1 MAEPQMVGHMVY
13 FTLNDNSDAA
23 KNTLIEACH
32 KYLKGHTGTI
42 FYAAGPRVSDLN
54 REVNDQAFDVALQ
67 LVFENRAAHDAYQ
80 THERHVQFI
89 AENKAN
95 WKQARVFDAYVG

>member
-1 MAEPQMVGHMVY
+1 MATPQLVGHMVY
-13 FTLNDNSDAA
+13 FTLLDNSEAA
-23 KNTLIEACH
+23 KATLIAACH
-32 KYLKGHTGTI
+32 KYLKGHPGTT
-42 FYAAGPRVSDLN
+42 FYAAGPRVADLT

-80 THERHVQFI
+80 THERHLQFI
-89 AENKAN
+89 AENKGN